1 MGFVNAGIDGT
12 AFPSLPRPLRSGR
25 EKLGSFW
32 ICGEPEVCGCGEEEA
47 REESSQMSLHVETGL
62 FRLLQG
68 FVCSA
73 FRRNPAR
80 EQRSGQKCRYL
91 FIQENSANNTYLGAF
106 RNNRTR
112 PTELLNQFGG
122 DTPEHAGQEQGH
134 RERQLEPEHHIPPGH
149 GIPAPTPGG
158 SRTFPGIPPSTGGI
172 PFLRSGLSKS
182 QAKA

>member
-32 ICGEPEVCGCGEEEA
+32 ISGEPEVCGCGEEEA
-47 REESSQMSLHVETGL
+47 GEESSQMSLHVETGL

-91 FIQENSANNTYLGAF
+91 FIQENSVNNTYLGAF

-122 DTPEHAGQEQGH
+122 DTPEHAGQESRDTGRGSWNQSTTSHQGTASQLPARGGQPDIPRNPPQH
-134 RERQLEPEHHIPPGH
+134 RGNPIPV
-149 GIPAPTPGG
+149 IWAE
-158 SRTFPGIPPSTGGI
+158 
-172 PFLRSGLSKS
+172 
-182 QAKA
+182 